1 MRLTLVVIYSF
12 IFKPLGFH
20 FFFALSPAHSLCAS
34 IFRCY
39 SKWLVLLL
47 LLIVIVFPFFFA
59 SFVFGWYSNL
69 IKSHSTASLLRA
81 IDLHQPQNIAN
92 IKWHTRLSTRT
103 NLYFSKLVSLLHN
116 EREHMFRVSSNYCL
130 FRSIVILLLLRTR
143 DGFQQKWV
151 IRFQNSIRRLSWNHQ
166 PKKNTV
172 EYKRNFA
179 RNVMICGNNFWIK
192 ALAKL
197 PLG

>member
-1 MRLTLVVIYSF
+1 M
-12 IFKPLGFH
+12 
-20 FFFALSPAHSLCAS
+20 
-34 IFRCY
+34 
-39 SKWLVLLL
+39 LLL

-103 NLYFSKLVSLLHN
+103 NLYFSKLFSLLHN

-130 FRSIVILLLLRTR
+130 FRSIVILLLLCTR
-143 DGFQQKWV
+143 DGFQQKWL